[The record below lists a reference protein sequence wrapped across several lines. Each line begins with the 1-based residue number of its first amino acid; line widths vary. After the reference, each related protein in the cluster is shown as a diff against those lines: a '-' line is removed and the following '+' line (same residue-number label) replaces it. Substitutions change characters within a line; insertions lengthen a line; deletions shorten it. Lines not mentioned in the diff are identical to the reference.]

1 MHVNPQRVQVEE
13 PGSSLRL
20 ITKPRPSTLAPLAL
34 RFLHLLWKAIWRA
47 FQHDAFAI
55 AKASAYSSILTFFP
69 ALLVIG
75 SVLGN
80 GSNTRRLY
88 SREISY
94 ALERILPAGI
104 STVQAYLRGNAGR
117 SVGLLVTSTLLTVWL
132 GSGVMVS
139 WMEGFRRCYE
149 LPKIW
154 GLVKE
159 RIVAFS
165 LVILAGI
172 PLVFSTILVAFGS
185 EIETTV
191 LLNINHEIG
200 YYVLLMWKIV
210 RWVIAILTSVA
221 VIALIYHN
229 AVPRTQ
235 PWHSVLPGATLAF
248 RLVLAELCRLQRDL
262 WFAGRG
268 HCAVG
273 VDVFDLARDLDRRG
287 VQCHVISEIDAGQRA
302 NKRGEF
308 EVSGGGNCLQSSFA
322 RPLRSRIN
330 DQQALPASDDGFPLQ
345 YPHPLTIP

>member
-1 MHVNPQRVQVEE
+1 MHANPKPMPVQDEALLSQLPASAPE
-13 PGSSLRL
+13 HTLDAL
-20 ITKPRPSTLAPLAL
+20 IL
-34 RFLHLLWKAIWRA
+34 RFLRLVRLAFWRA

-69 ALLVIG
+69 ILLVLG

-80 GSNTRRLY
+80 GSRTMRLY

-94 ALERILPAGI
+94 ALQRILPAGF

-117 SVGLLVTSTLLTVWL
+117 SVGLLVTTSLLTLWL
-132 GSGVMVS
+132 ASGVMVS
-139 WMEGFRRCYE
+139 WMDGFRRCYE

-159 RIVAFS
+159 RLIAFS

-172 PLVFSTILVAFGS
+172 PLAFSTILVAFGS
-185 EIETTV
+185 EIETTL

-210 RWVIAILTSVA
+210 RWLIAILTSVA

-235 PWHSVLPGATLAF
+235 PWHSVLPGATLATAMWF
-248 RLVLAELCRLQRDL
+248 VVTMIFGWYLQNYADYSVIYGSLGVAIALLVWMYLISLVILIGAEFNAMLFPRSTLGSEL
-262 WFAGRG
+262 T
-268 HCAVG
+268 AVG
-273 VDVFDLARDLDRRG
+273 VT
-287 VQCHVISEIDAGQRA
+287 
-302 NKRGEF
+302 
-308 EVSGGGNCLQSSFA
+308 
-322 RPLRSRIN
+322 P
-330 DQQALPASDDGFPLQ
+330 
-345 YPHPLTIP
+345 

>member
-1 MHVNPQRVQVEE
+1 
-13 PGSSLRL
+13 L
-20 ITKPRPSTLAPLAL
+20 TL
-34 RFLHLLWKAIWRA
+34 RFFHLLWRAIWRA

-149 LPKIW
+149 LPKVW

-159 RIVAFS
+159 RIIAFS

-172 PLVFSTILVAFGS
+172 PLAFSTILVAFGS

-210 RWVIAILTSVA
+210 RWLIAILTSVA

-235 PWHSVLPGATLAF
+235 PWHSVLPGATLATVMWF
-248 RLVLAELCRLQRDL
+248 IVTMIFGWYLQNYADYSVIYGSLGVAIALLVWMYLISLVILIGAEFNAMLFPRSLL
-262 WFAGRG
+262 GSELT
-268 HCAVG
+268 AVG
-273 VDVFDLARDLDRRG
+273 
-287 VQCHVISEIDAGQRA
+287 S
-302 NKRGEF
+302 N
-308 EVSGGGNCLQSSFA
+308 
-322 RPLRSRIN
+322 
-330 DQQALPASDDGFPLQ
+330 
-345 YPHPLTIP
+345 